1 MPDPFPPSLRRA
13 LDAFRRG
20 EFVALLDRAD
30 REAEADL
37 LLAGEHATGEQINEM
52 ITIARG
58 LLTVVMTRERLAQL
72 RIPLIEPEFPMP
84 HAPVFAVPV
93 DYRHGTT
100 TGASA
105 HDRAATIRALTD
117 PEARPEDFGRPG
129 HVFPLAVSAGGL
141 AEREGH
147 TEGAAALALLA
158 GLQPVV
164 AMCEIMSPDGHM
176 ARGRKLREWLR
187 KHAMPTA
194 SVPQLVRALALA
206 PDGHRGV
213 SP

>member
-13 LDAFRRG
+13 LDASRRG
-20 EFVALLDRAD
+20 EFVALLDKAD

-37 LLAGEHATGEQINEM
+37 LLAGEHATGERVNEM

-58 LLTVVMTRERLAQL
+58 LLTVVMTRERLAEL
-72 RIPLIEPEFPMP
+72 RIGLIEPEFSMP

-117 PEARPEDFGRPG
+117 PRATPEDFARPG
-129 HVFPLAVSAGGL
+129 HVFPLAVSSGGL
-141 AEREGH
+141 AERQGH

-176 ARGRKLREWLR
+176 ARGRKLRLWLR
-187 KHAMPTA
+187 EHAMATA
-194 SVPQLVRALALA
+194 SVPQLVRALGLA
-206 PDGHRGV
+206 RGGREG
-213 SP
+213 PLP